1 MIIKPNIFLIT
12 GNDSAE
18 RLYEFDLKSLIEQ
31 VVQDSNNNNNELE
44 EDVFKTSQ
52 DMEEKLNVRN
62 TKNKKWV
69 AMSMFI
75 DVESVDAIINTHC
88 WVLKTASN
96 WLFWL

>member
-1 MIIKPNIFLIT
+1 MIVKPNIFLIT

-62 TKNKKWV
+62 TKNKK
-69 AMSMFI
+69 
-75 DVESVDAIINTHC
+75 
-88 WVLKTASN
+88 
-96 WLFWL
+96 